1 MLGLELPHA
10 VGVQH
15 VVEGDPQ
22 QVLPRVA
29 QVTLTAATKKYLKPC
44 LKISGYLLKIFSY
57 PVNNGQSTLNASIQ
71 HYLGSWQTNYSS
83 DIVHNLGEIN

>member
-10 VGVQH
+10 VRVQH

-44 LKISGYLLKIFSY
+44 LTDAPLQFNTTWEAGKLFTVL
-57 PVNNGQSTLNASIQ
+57 TLRLI
-71 HYLGSWQTNYSS
+71 LGK
-83 DIVHNLGEIN
+83 

>member
-15 VVEGDPQ
+15 VVEGHPQ

-44 LKISGYLLKIFSY
+44 LKISGYLLKIL
-57 PVNNGQSTLNASIQ
+57 NNGRSTINAMHQFNTTI
-71 HYLGSWQTNYSS
+71 YSS
-83 DIVHNLGEIN
+83 DIEHNLGEIN

>member
-1 MLGLELPHA
+1 MYAVRNYAYFCGHPFLLLLYRPTEPVLGLELPHA

-29 QVTLTAATKKYLKPC
+29 
-44 LKISGYLLKIFSY
+44 
-57 PVNNGQSTLNASIQ
+57 
-71 HYLGSWQTNYSS
+71 
-83 DIVHNLGEIN
+83 